1 MKRSRPSLVRAATSI
16 SLATGMSRILGLL
29 RDQVQSY
36 FFGAGPV
43 TDAYLAAFRIPNL
56 LRDLFAEGA
65 LSSAF
70 VPTFTAER
78 EQHGN
83 EAAFALADRMASLLS
98 VLLSMLALILFL
110 GAPWILKVYAPG
122 FSAET
127 HDLAVQMT
135 QILSPF
141 LWFVALAALS
151 MSMLNTHGR
160 YFVPALAPAS
170 FNVASISGVI
180 LLSPLLLSL
189 DAEPGL
195 SLAFGAIVGGLL
207 QFLVQVPALR
217 GIGWRFRPRF
227 NWNDAGVRKIG
238 RLMGPA
244 VFGLAATQVNIL
256 VDTMLA
262 SRYESAIT
270 WLSLSFRLMQLPLGL
285 FGVAIATAHLAH
297 VARDAAHDDLASMR
311 DHLVSAIR
319 MAAVLTIPATAGLI
333 ALRTPIVSL
342 LFEHGKFTATDVSQ
356 TAAAAFCYVLGLFAY
371 SVTKIQVPTFYALGQ
386 TRIPV
391 LASAT
396 AVAFKIVTS
405 LLLIR
410 VLPGFG
416 IPAFLGLAFSTSLA
430 AWINFA
436 LLSRGLNKR
445 LGSLAGHG
453 LARTLFL
460 LLLLA
465 LVMGGVCVVLY
476 DLLASWI
483 PGDGLLLQSLRLF
496 PTVMIG
502 GAIALGGAATM
513 RIPEAQQI
521 LRGIVRRK
529 RGTG

>member
-1 MKRSRPSLVRAATSI
+1 
-16 SLATGMSRILGLL
+16 MSRILGLL

-36 FFGAGPV
+36 FFGAGPI

-78 EQHGN
+78 EQHGD
-83 EAAFALADRMASLLS
+83 EAAFALADRMAALLS
-98 VLLSMLALILFL
+98 VLLSGLALLLFL
-110 GAPWILKVYAPG
+110 GAPWILKLYAPG

-135 QILSPF
+135 RILSPF

-160 YFVPALAPAS
+160 YFVPALAPAF
-170 FNVASISGVI
+170 FNVASISGVV
-180 LLSPLLLSL
+180 LLSPLLISF
-189 DAEPGL
+189 DIEPGL
-195 SLAFGAIVGGLL
+195 SLAFGAIAGGLL
-207 QFLVQVPALR
+207 QFVAQVPSLR
-217 GIGWRFRPRF
+217 GIGWRFRPRLD
-227 NWNDAGVRKIG
+227 WNHTGVRKIG

-256 VDTMLA
+256 VDTMIA

-297 VARDAAHDDLASMR
+297 VSRDAARNDLVSMR
-311 DHLVSAIR
+311 DHLASAIR
-319 MAAVLTIPATAGLI
+319 MAAVLTIPATVGLMV
-333 ALRTPIVSL
+333 LRKPIVSL
-342 LFEHGKFTATDVSQ
+342 LFEHGRFTATDASQ

-405 LLLIR
+405 LWLIR
-410 VLPGFG
+410 ILPGFG
-416 IPAFLGLAFSTSLA
+416 ISPFLGLAFSTSLA

-436 LLSRGLNKR
+436 LLSRGLSKR

-460 LLLLA
+460 LLFLA
-465 LVMGGVCVVLY
+465 SLMGGVCVVTY
-476 DLLASWI
+476 DLLAQWI
-483 PGDGLLLQSLRLF
+483 QGSGLLSQSLRLF
-496 PTVMIG
+496 TTVMLG
-502 GAIALGGAATM
+502 GLIALGGAAM
-513 RIPEAQQI
+513 LRVPEARQMVDGI
-521 LRGIVRRK
+521 LRRNRK
-529 RGTG
+529 NV